1 LLKKISTNATLSR
14 NKYSS
19 YHIKMTEANQES
31 ISTQELSPENL
42 LAAYIKINSGYRR
55 KAVFVLSNLRGFGS
69 NLIDM
74 VLAMLYC
81 LTHKL
86 EFQIDSSNWLPGKE
100 EAYQKH
106 FVSCCKE
113 LDHSRCW
120 MKPGELYYTKY
131 ALLWKLQNPSV
142 VFLNHVL
149 ALRMNREIDT
159 EGTKMQN
166 AFLRLRGLW
175 RSWEEKR
182 DEEFLPE
189 HFLFPELG
197 INGNLFHAASVIMRM
212 ILQPT
217 AKTFNDNYGVVE
229 SLKPY
234 IAMHFR
240 GGDKSGNRSKEVRA
254 FQEPKEYVQKL
265 QEIAPD
271 IKNVLIASDD
281 YRAVLALRE
290 LRPDLNIVTFC
301 DKEKEG
307 YFQEELKLMIG
318 DHQEEALAEFIID
331 LFYMRHA
338 DYFIGVSSNVSQVV
352 FLLKEKKNCWNIN
365 YQFNRYTPEILQKL

>member
-1 LLKKISTNATLSR
+1 
-14 NKYSS
+14 
-19 YHIKMTEANQES
+19 MTEANQES

-86 EFQIDSSNWLPGKE
+86 EFQIDSSNWLPGKRRV
-100 EAYQKH
+100 YQKH

-113 LDHSRCW
+113 FDRSRYCRYW
-120 MKPGELYYTKY
+120 MKPKELYYTKY
-131 ALLWKLQNPSV
+131 ALLWKLQNPSA
-142 VFLNHVL
+142 VFLNHIL
-149 ALRMNREIDT
+149 TLRLNREIDID
-159 EGTKMQN
+159 QN
-166 AFLRLRGLW
+166 LKCFFRCLRDLW

-182 DEEFLPE
+182 HGEFLPE

-197 INGNLFHAASVIMRM
+197 INGNLSHAASVIMRM

-217 AKTFNDNYGVVE
+217 AKTVNDHYGVLK
-229 SLKPY
+229 SLEPY
-234 IAMHFR
+234 VAIHFR
-240 GGDKSGNRSKEVRA
+240 GGDKLQELPKESHA
-254 FQEPKEYVQKL
+254 LQEPSKHVQKL
-265 QEIAPD
+265 QEIARD
-271 IKNVLIASDD
+271 IRNVFIASDD
-281 YRAVLALRE
+281 YRAALALRK

-338 DYFIGVSSNVSQVV
+338 DYFIGVSSNVSQVA

-365 YQFNRYTPEILQKL
+365 YQFNRYIPEILQKL